1 MSNDINAVAV
11 ISYVISIGPNAGV
24 KGTIELPIRDLASAI
39 SQAREIL
46 VRGELEDGN
55 ITADQAASS
64 GIVFDIAF
72 ITSATWGVPTNWIG
86 GPR

>member
-1 MSNDINAVAV
+1 MSNDINATAIV
-11 ISYVISIGPNAGV
+11 SYVISIGPNAGT
-24 KGTIELPIRDLASAI
+24 KGYIEIPKIRDLASAI
-39 SQAREIL
+39 SAAREEL

-72 ITSATWGVPTNWIG
+72 ITKATFGVPSNWLG
-86 GPR
+86 V